1 MNQIL
6 NTLAQVDNQLQTIA
20 VRGEDTFAM
29 VNARKLLR
37 VAYDMVRKEA
47 QSHAEQQPTAVLD
60 GSRDTGD

>member
-1 MNQIL
+1 MNRIL
-6 NTLAQVDNQLQTIA
+6 ELMAQADNQLQTIA
-20 VRGEDTFAM
+20 VRGEDAFAM